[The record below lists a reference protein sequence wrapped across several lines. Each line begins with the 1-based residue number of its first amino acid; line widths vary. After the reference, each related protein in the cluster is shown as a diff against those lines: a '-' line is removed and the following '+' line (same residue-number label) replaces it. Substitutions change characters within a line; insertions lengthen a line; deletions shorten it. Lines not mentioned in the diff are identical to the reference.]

1 MEIVLAKKDMNKLI
15 VVLQEKFNNCIET
28 QNYISI
34 HGFINGVTIRN
45 SAILEEYVVDKNK
58 ICLTCGW
65 FQIDID
71 NIVQDIEY
79 IEENSVHIDLKNGEL
94 DIDFE

>member
-1 MEIVLAKKDMNKLI
+1 MLAKKDMNELI

-45 SAILEEYVVDKNK
+45 SAILEEFVFDNNK

-71 NIVQDIEY
+71 NVVLDIDY
-79 IEENSVHIDLKNGEL
+79 IEEDSVHIKLENGEL

>member
-1 MEIVLAKKDMNKLI
+1 VLANKDMNKLI
-15 VVLQEKFNNCIET
+15 VVLQRKLNNCIET

-34 HGFINGVTIRN
+34 HGFINGVIIRN
-45 SAILEEYVVDKNK
+45 SAILDEYVIDKNK

-71 NIVQDIEY
+71 NIVLDIQY
-79 IEENSVHIDLKNGEL
+79 IEENSVHIELENGEL